1 MTVDVDT
8 YSWIMDGMSFRTFIH
23 TSQHNFHPLKCN
35 LQSFPTM
42 KERDEFGISCIWD
55 GGEREFELPLYY
67 IHFEIAKFSQSNT
80 ESIVYLADL
89 YNFHPLRCNLQRF
102 PLWKTGTNL
111 TFHAF
116 GTGEREEV
124 WITTVLH
131 PFWNCKIQSIKY
143 RINSLFSWF
152 VQFSPP

>member
-1 MTVDVDT
+1 MACP
-8 YSWIMDGMSFRTFIH
+8 SEHLFIQAN
-23 TSQHNFHPLKCN
+23 TIFTPLNAIFKN
-35 LQSFPTM
+35 FPTM

-67 IHFEIAKFSQSNT
+67 IHFEITKFSQLNT

-89 YNFHPLRCNLQRF
+89 YNFHLLRCNLQRF

-152 VQFSPP
+152 VQFSLP